1 MNEIVCNIAVVFV
14 VLGIGIELALWT
26 YALVKG
32 ITALGKKE
40 TC

>member
-1 MNEIVCNIAVVFV
+1 MNELICNASIVFV

-32 ITALGKKE
+32 IAVIRKKE